1 MTFILRVVGTL
12 LSLILVTS
20 FTLTSCMSF
29 RATDGK
35 VKKYFD
41 AEDDVVNIHYVAF
54 RDRQLR
60 FVETNTSPKEN
71 LPIVLFVHGA
81 PGSSKDFYK
90 YLKDSALQTKA
101 HMVALDRPG
110 YGYSGYG
117 KSLPALE
124 GQAAAVKKV
133 LSYYDAKN
141 AILVGHSYGG
151 PVVGKVAMDEP
162 ERLDAI
168 MMIAPVIDPETE
180 KVFWYANFAKWGAT
194 SWTLSKAFRVA
205 GDEKFAH
212 PDELRKIE
220 DEWHEINIPVVHIHG
235 KKDKHLAPY
244 GNVTFSEKR
253 IDADVLNLIV
263 LDDAGHL
270 IPWTDYDV
278 VKKEL
283 IKLLEKQH

>member
-1 MTFILRVVGTL
+1 MTIILRVVGTF
-12 LSLILVTS
+12 LSLFLVAS

-35 VKKYFD
+35 VEKYFETSND
-41 AEDDVVNIHYVAF
+41 VNIHYVAF

-60 FVETNTSPKEN
+60 FVETNTSPKEK

-90 YLKDSALQTKA
+90 YLKDSSLQTKA

-110 YGYSGYG
+110 YGYSSYG
-117 KSLPALE
+117 KSLPSLE

-141 AILVGHSYGG
+141 VILVGHSYGS
-151 PVVGKVAMDEP
+151 PIVGKVAMDEP

-168 MMIAPVIDPETE
+168 MMIAPVIDPESE

-194 SWTLSKAFRVA
+194 NWALSKAFRVA

-212 PDELRKIE
+212 QDELRKIE
-220 DEWHEINIPVVHIHG
+220 DEWHEIDIPVVHIHG

-244 GNVTFSEKR
+244 GNVTFSKNH
-253 IDADVLNLIV
+253 IDADVLNLII
-263 LDDAGHL
+263 LDDAGHF
-270 IPWTDYDV
+270 IPWKNYDV